1 MKKDLILNSGEYTY
15 YKYAK
20 EVGRVIDGN
29 YTGHG
34 NDGKIVRF
42 DKNNV
47 IKLWYDSDFEC
58 ELNPATKEEYINNLK
73 NMIDDN
79 CNFKYIYTPKRFV
92 IYKNEIVG
100 YVMKYFYGRNIKDI
114 SELTS
119 FRALLSGLKRFEKEI
134 YEFSKLGYKLD
145 DIHDKN
151 LMLNQKHK
159 ILSFG
164 LMDPDSYEKLS
175 SFDFIDLYESN
186 ISEIRK
192 IVLNAFLN
200 DELEKFILKSKS
212 LNHVYQLI
220 LQDKNDELYTFLEE
234 LKLRVEKYSK
244 SKINTIGDFKTLLKR

>member
-1 MKKDLILNSGEYTY
+1 
-15 YKYAK
+15 
-20 EVGRVIDGN
+20 
-29 YTGHG
+29 
-34 NDGKIVRF
+34 
-42 DKNNV
+42 
-47 IKLWYDSDFEC
+47 
-58 ELNPATKEEYINNLK
+58 
-73 NMIDDN
+73 MIDDN

-164 LMDPDSYEKLS
+164 LIDPDSYEKLS